1 MQSRIRIIKR
11 GAGGN
16 TNGLSANEIEKTVQQ
31 REREMANAV
40 KSWVAE
46 WEARNSAVK
55 TAAASLIRS
64 LETVGQIRRLQFR
77 FNHRRTDYL
86 FG

>member
-1 MQSRIRIIKR
+1 MQSGIRIIKR

-31 REREMANAV
+31 REREMANTV

-46 WEARNSAVK
+46 WQARNRALK
-55 TAAASLIRS
+55 TAAASLIPS
-64 LETVGQIRRLQFR
+64 LEGSRRVPTPQFG
-77 FNHRRTDYL
+77 FNQ
-86 FG
+86 

>member
-31 REREMANAV
+31 REREMTNAV

-46 WEARNSAVK
+46 WEVRNHALK

-64 LETVGQIRRLQFR
+64 LEDSTLSPTPQFG
-77 FNHRRTDYL
+77 FNQ
-86 FG
+86 

>member
-16 TNGLSANEIEKTVQQ
+16 TNGVSANEIEKTVQQ
-31 REREMANAV
+31 REREMANTV
-40 KSWVAE
+40 KSWVVE
-46 WEARNSAVK
+46 WQVQNRALK

-64 LETVGQIRRLQFR
+64 LESSTPSPTPQFR
-77 FNHRRTDYL
+77 FNQ
-86 FG
+86 

>member
-16 TNGLSANEIEKTVQQ
+16 TNGASANEIEKTVQQ
-31 REREMANAV
+31 RERDMANTV

-46 WEARNSAVK
+46 WEVRNRALK
-55 TAAASLIRS
+55 TAAASLMRS
-64 LETVGQIRRLQFR
+64 LEDRRAGPAPQFG
-77 FNHRRTDYL
+77 FNQ
-86 FG
+86 